1 MCPDSITSNTPCLT
15 LEEHKEARKQK
26 IKAIWEMEAIENK
39 QEKAE
44 LKVLVEEEKEVRAE
58 RKQQGVYCKQR
69 ADTVEAG
76 ATSMGILLEK
86 MVQLR
91 ENAEA
96 VKKHNDKMYT
106 ENAKENRRKKAEAAH

>member
-1 MCPDSITSNTPCLT
+1 M
-15 LEEHKEARKQK
+15 
-26 IKAIWEMEAIENK
+26 
-39 QEKAE
+39 
-44 LKVLVEEEKEVRAE
+44 
-58 RKQQGVYCKQR
+58 
-69 ADTVEAG
+69 
-76 ATSMGILLEK
+76 MGIPLEK